1 MKPAMIAFVVAI
13 AGTMFPAIS
22 FTLQRDCRSI
32 PKISPRR
39 LDADVTKSSAIGSSL
54 SKVAAPTSSPR
65 SA

>member
-22 FTLQRDCRSI
+22 FTDHRDCRSI

-54 SKVAAPTSSPR
+54 SNVAAPTSSPR